1 MVWKAWLARSL
12 VSCHALPCVNALGCW
27 LVGPGHEAADCRNLG
42 GLGADD
48 AYWRAESGP
57 EDSWAL
63 TPSCGGSYVQGLLS
77 HY

>member
-12 VSCHALPCVNALGCW
+12 ISCHALPCVNALGCW

-63 TPSCGGSYVQGLLS
+63 TPSCEGSYVQGLLS